1 MALKPTV
8 PRELLTRRTI
18 TCEGYLREDGLIDIE
33 GHLVD
38 IRGYD
43 MNNGWRGPLPAGA
56 AAHDMWA
63 RITIDDELTIVAAQ
77 SATDSAPYPTC
88 SEVTP
93 NTGRLVGVKVIGGF
107 KRRLHELIGSTR
119 GCTHI
124 VALFEVMSTVAIQTL
139 AGKRRTLPPD
149 VQLSIFGVRD
159 PTRPALIDTCHSY
172 AADGPVTARMWP
184 LHFQPKVSDS
194 GG

>member
-1 MALKPTV
+1 MALPPTV
-8 PRELLTRRTI
+8 ARELLTRRTI
-18 TCEGYLREDGLIDIE
+18 TCEGHLRHDGLIDIE

-43 MNNGWRGPLPAGA
+43 MNNGWRDPLPAGA

-63 RITIDDELTIVAAQ
+63 RITIDDELTIVAAE
-77 SATDSAPYPTC
+77 SVTDSAPYPTC
-88 SEVTP
+88 GEVTP
-93 NTGRLVGVKVIGGF
+93 NTGRLVGVRVIGGF
-107 KRRLHELIGSTR
+107 KRRLHELIGSTQ

-124 VALFEVMSTVAIQTL
+124 VALLEAMATVAIQAL
-139 AGKRRTLPPD
+139 AGKRRTLPLD

-172 AADGPVTARMWP
+172 AADGPVAARMWP
-184 LHFQPKVSDS
+184 LHFRPKLSDPD
-194 GG
+194 G